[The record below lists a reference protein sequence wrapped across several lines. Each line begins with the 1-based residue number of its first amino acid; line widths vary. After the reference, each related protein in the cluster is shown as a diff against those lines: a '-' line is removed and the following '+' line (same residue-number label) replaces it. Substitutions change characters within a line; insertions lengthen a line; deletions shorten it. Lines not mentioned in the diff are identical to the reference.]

1 MNGQV
6 DIIFLIGLT
15 LKLSILL
22 VEFSLGLR
30 TGFED
35 ILHLFRHPA
44 LFVRSLAAMY
54 LVVPFF
60 ALSAALAFPLNG
72 PVKIALVAL
81 ALSPVPPLL
90 PKKQLKAGGGR
101 SYIASL
107 LFTAALIS
115 IVFVPVVLSLLTSVF
130 SVGLEISPLALAR
143 FVFLMILAPILAG
156 MLTKKLAP
164 IFSAKLA
171 GPLAKISLLTLILAV
186 LPVLFVAWPLILS
199 LIGNGSILVFIAFT
213 LVGLAAGHWLG
224 GPAKET
230 RTTLALAAASR
241 HPGMAL
247 VIAGAN
253 FPAEKK
259 LVLAALLLYLI
270 VGAVVSLPYLFRKKP
285 TEG

>member
-143 FVFLMILAPILAG
+143 FVFLMILAPGDVDQETGSHIFCKTG
-156 MLTKKLAP
+156 GTSRQN
-164 IFSAKLA
+164 FSADLDSRRLTGALRCLA
-171 GPLAKISLLTLILAV
+171 ADTIPYRQW
-186 LPVLFVAWPLILS
+186 FYLS
-199 LIGNGSILVFIAFT
+199 LHRLHPRRPG
-213 LVGLAAGHWLG
+213 
-224 GPAKET
+224 
-230 RTTLALAAASR
+230 RRTLARRAC
-241 HPGMAL
+241 
-247 VIAGAN
+247 
-253 FPAEKK
+253 
-259 LVLAALLLYLI
+259 
-270 VGAVVSLPYLFRKKP
+270 
-285 TEG
+285 